1 MVRKR
6 KSRCATHLVYTQ
18 KTTDHL
24 RTHVGTWNT
33 GRTKEGIKMAR
44 NERDV
49 FIVPTR
55 FRTQDITYL
64 RKKYE
69 PGTKLIVTAIREDG
83 EDQHNAKPR
92 EMTVVQTFRRHVS
105 CVNKYGQRESFGY
118 FELEQAGKIL

>member
-1 MVRKR
+1 
-6 KSRCATHLVYTQ
+6 
-18 KTTDHL
+18 
-24 RTHVGTWNT
+24 
-33 GRTKEGIKMAR
+33 MAC

-64 RKKYE
+64 RKKYM

-92 EMTVVQTFRRHVS
+92 EMTVVQTFRHHVS